1 MRSNTK
7 ARILENLG
15 LSGEA
20 VGSTRSGLVLM
31 GYSTIACVLTGIFIG
46 SGLTAFL
53 ATLAAAGLLTA
64 VLIMRQRSVTK

>member
-7 ARILENLG
+7 NRVLEYLG

-20 VGSTRSGLVLM
+20 VGSTRNSLALM
-31 GYSTIACVLTGIFIG
+31 GYSTIVCILTGVFIG